1 MSIALIAAALL
12 WSQDPTGSAAI
23 DACRGPGAP
32 IDAEH
37 AEDAI
42 DCLVTAIYAP
52 GQLELIE
59 PLGDDAARLFS
70 RAALADLTAAQARA
84 GGEVAPGLDADP
96 FCACQ
101 DAGGLTIL
109 VRATQVSS
117 DGTGSVA
124 IVFTFQ
130 PVTENMTTEELEA
143 LLLPENRTSLRLDL
157 VHEGDGWRVDDI
169 VGGEGGSFRQSL
181 QP

>member
-1 MSIALIAAALL
+1 MSIAMIAAALL
-12 WSQDPTGSAAI
+12 WTQDPTGSAAI

-37 AEDAI
+37 AEGAI
-42 DCLVTAIYAP
+42 DCLVSAIYAP
-52 GQLELIE
+52 GQLERID
-59 PLGDDAARLFS
+59 PLGDDAERLFS
-70 RAALADLTAAQARA
+70 RAALADLTAAQTRA
-84 GGEVAPGLDADP
+84 DGEVAPGLDADP

-101 DAGGLTIL
+101 DPTGLTIL
-109 VRATQVSS
+109 ASATQVSS

-124 IVFTFQ
+124 IIFTFH
-130 PVTENMTTEELEA
+130 PVTEDMTTEELEA
-143 LLLPENRTSLRLDL
+143 LLLPESRTTLRLDL

-169 VGGEGGSFRQSL
+169 VGGEGGSFRQAL

>member
-1 MSIALIAAALL
+1 V
-12 WSQDPTGSAAI
+12 
-23 DACRGPGAP
+23 
-32 IDAEH
+32 
-37 AEDAI
+37 
-42 DCLVTAIYAP
+42 DCLVSAIYAP

-59 PLGDDAARLFS
+59 PLGADAERLFS

-101 DAGGLTIL
+101 DAGGLTL
-109 VRATQVSS
+109 LAVATQASS

-124 IVFTFQ
+124 IIFTFQ
-130 PVTENMTTEELEA
+130 PVTDGMSTEELEA
-143 LLLPENRTSLRLDL
+143 LLLPENRTALRLDL

-169 VGGEGGSFRQSL
+169 VSEAGGSFRQSL

>member
-37 AEDAI
+37 AEDAV
-42 DCLVTAIYAP
+42 DCLVAAIYAP
-52 GQLELIE
+52 GQLERID
-59 PLGDDAARLFS
+59 PLGDDAQRLFS
-70 RAALADLTAAQARA
+70 RAALADLKAAQARA

-101 DAGGLTIL
+101 DPGGLTIL
-109 VRATQVSS
+109 AAATQASS

-130 PVTENMTTEELEA
+130 PVTAGMNTEELEA
-143 LLLPENRTSLRLDL
+143 LLLPENHTALRLDL

-169 VGGEGGSFRQSL
+169 VGGEGASFRQSL